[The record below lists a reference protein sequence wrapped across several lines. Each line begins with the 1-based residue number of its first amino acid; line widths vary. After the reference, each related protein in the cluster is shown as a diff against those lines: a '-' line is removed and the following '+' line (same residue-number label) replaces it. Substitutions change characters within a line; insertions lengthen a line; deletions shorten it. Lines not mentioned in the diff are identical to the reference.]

1 MKKYMLDTNTVSHLV
16 KSHPRVTQHLVDV
29 PIASL
34 SISSITEGELLFG
47 LAKRPEAKKLH
58 LIVREFLRYVDVLPW
73 DSQVAGD
80 YGLIRAELEKQGKI
94 IAPLDLLIAAHA
106 LSIKAILVTNDRAF
120 SQMPQLII
128 EDWTI

>member
-16 KSHPRVTQHLVDV
+16 KSHPRVTQNLVDV

>member
-16 KSHPRVTQHLVDV
+16 KSHPRVTQNLVDV

-73 DSQVAGD
+73 NSQVAGD

-94 IAPLDLLIAAHA
+94 ITPLDLLIAAHA

-120 SQMPQLII
+120 SQIPQLII

>member
-16 KSHPRVTQHLVDV
+16 KSHPRVTQNLVDV

-120 SQMPQLII
+120 SQIPQLII